1 MKLNPLQEAS
11 QDLAKCI
18 TSAKSH
24 ASDSKNPVL
33 GKEAKSRSGSRCERS
48 ASDVKREKEE
58 DDDEEEQDDQSAME
72 EGDDCADGSGEDHKM
87 EGSSDQ
93 DDDVFRGP
101 FKRTPPDG
109 AKHVDDPGHAL
120 LKMLPAKLKKKMND
134 LQSNL
139 LDTIPKDLSQLLPCI
154 PI

>member
-24 ASDSKNPVL
+24 ASDSKNPAVA
-33 GKEAKSRSGSRCERS
+33 KEAKSRSGSRCERA
-48 ASDVKREKEE
+48 ASDVKCEKEE

-93 DDDVFRGP
+93 DDDVFHGP

-109 AKHVDDPGHAL
+109 SKHVAGHAL